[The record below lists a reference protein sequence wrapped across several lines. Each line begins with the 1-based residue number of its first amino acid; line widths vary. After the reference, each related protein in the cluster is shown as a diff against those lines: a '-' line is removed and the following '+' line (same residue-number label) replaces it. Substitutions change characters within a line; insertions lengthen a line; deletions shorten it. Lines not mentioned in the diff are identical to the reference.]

1 MWFFGFWIC
10 PRRKV
15 IWSNLLQVLGTRGSS
30 SENFNVDDFTL
41 SGNLCYSKDN
51 GERLHH
57 THLQELFNL
66 RWYIQHLIDERG
78 YDDDDDDYLDN
89 PLSEDNWMLQT
100 NRKFMKYVIYN
111 GHSMTLEQLNKNL
124 IRPII

>member
-1 MWFFGFWIC
+1 M
-10 PRRKV
+10 
-15 IWSNLLQVLGTRGSS
+15 QVLGTRGSC

-100 NRKFMKYVIYN
+100 NRKQKMEGLITYSSDQQN
-111 GHSMTLEQLNKNL
+111 PKNSL
-124 IRPII
+124 ILTD